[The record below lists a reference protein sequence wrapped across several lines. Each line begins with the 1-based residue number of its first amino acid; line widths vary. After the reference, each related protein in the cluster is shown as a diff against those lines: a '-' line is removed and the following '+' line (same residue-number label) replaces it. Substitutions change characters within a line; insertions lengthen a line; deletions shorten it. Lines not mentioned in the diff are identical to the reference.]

1 MARQKL
7 SHVEFPG
14 GEIFDF
20 GRGRQAVTR
29 VTHNDVKTLEVDED
43 LGLLYIGGFRMS
55 VHNAKVGKWLVI
67 GGPLAA
73 KKAG

>member
-29 VTHNDVKTLEVDED
+29 VTREDVRTLEVDED
-43 LGLLYIGGFRMS
+43 LGLLYIGSFRMS
-55 VHNAKVGKWLVI
+55 VHSPRVGKWLVI
-67 GGPLAA
+67 APPVPS
-73 KKAG
+73 KKA